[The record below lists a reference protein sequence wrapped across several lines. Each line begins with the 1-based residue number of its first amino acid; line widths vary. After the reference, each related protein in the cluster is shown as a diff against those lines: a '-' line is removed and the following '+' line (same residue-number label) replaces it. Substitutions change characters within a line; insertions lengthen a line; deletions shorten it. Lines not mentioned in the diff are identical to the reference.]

1 MSIRSLPTGL
11 EGSYHLGEVSGSEEC
26 GLRVRLGPVTQC
38 EQGPR
43 PPCPSPL
50 LVTVTAVGLV
60 LNLTQCHPHAQ
71 GCLERG
77 KTPGQGHPET
87 LPGEELR
94 ELGAHSVLPQGG
106 LFRRTK
112 FCSYLCWQSQTHT
125 SRLRS
130 SLPPEPEEQTTRQT
144 GPKPCGCAVVHYDF
158 RFLLRPADPNAF
170 IHRQSSRSHSARGP
184 IFLPERHSPSLAL
197 TMAPPSPPPSPNLL
211 ITHSNIESS
220 DSKSGC

>member
-1 MSIRSLPTGL
+1 MPPPCTGL
-11 EGSYHLGEVSGSEEC
+11 PRKREDSRARPSRDPTRRRAQRAGSPFCS
-26 GLRVRLGPVTQC
+26 P
-38 EQGPR
+38 PR
-43 PPCPSPL
+43 WPL
-50 LVTVTAVGLV
+50 QKDKV
-60 LNLTQCHPHAQ
+60 LH
-71 GCLERG
+71 
-77 KTPGQGHPET
+77 
-87 LPGEELR
+87 
-94 ELGAHSVLPQGG
+94 
-106 LFRRTK
+106 
-112 FCSYLCWQSQTHT
+112 SYLCWQSQTHT

-211 ITHSNIESS
+211 ITHSNMESS